1 MDESFGARLR
11 QRREAQGIDLIA
23 IAAQTKIKM
32 SLLDALERDDV
43 SHWPAG
49 IFRRAYIRTYAQAI
63 GLDPDGVLRE
73 FLDVHP
79 EPAEV
84 VTTEALASVVDS
96 TRYPG
101 GPPTR
106 LRYIVG
112 SAFSSLARLRR
123 APSEELPS
131 TPVIPVASVEPP
143 RASQPGL
150 STARPVIAEP
160 MDLGITLMTEPL
172 TEEPYG
178 EQDETF
184 AVSEEPYVE
193 PDSDALEVDLPAP
206 AVEAVMSHP
215 TPEPPAA
222 PQFAGPDFMALA
234 KVCTAFGQVQDAGD
248 LGPLLREAAGIL
260 GARGAI
266 LWLWDPMADGLR
278 AALAHGYSD
287 RVLAQLPVVGREAE
301 NATAAAFR
309 RGQTCTTA
317 GDAHTNSAVVLPLLT
332 GAGCV
337 GVLAVEL
344 PHGHEHDPSV
354 RAAATI
360 LAAMLAQLAG
370 APSSHEDVDSEPEMA
385 GAHADVEPA
394 AARYRA

>member
-1 MDESFGARLR
+1 MDGNFGARLR

-63 GLDPDGVLRE
+63 GLDPDVVLRE
-73 FLDVHP
+73 FLEVHP

-123 APSEELPS
+123 APIDEQASTSVLPL
-131 TPVIPVASVEPP
+131 ASVEPT
-143 RASQPGL
+143 RAAQPERSAAL
-150 STARPVIAEP
+150 PVTAEP

-172 TEEPYG
+172 TEEPSG
-178 EQDETF
+178 EQDETCAGSDERF
-184 AVSEEPYVE
+184 VE
-193 PDSDALEVDLPAP
+193 PDSDALDVDLPAP
-206 AVEAVMSHP
+206 VVEAVMAHAI
-215 TPEPPAA
+215 PEPPAA
-222 PQFAGPDFMALA
+222 PAFAGPDFVALA
-234 KVCTAFGQVQDAGD
+234 RVCTAFGQVQDAGD
-248 LGPLLREAAGIL
+248 LAPLLREAAGIL

-309 RGQTCTTA
+309 RGQTCTTP

-332 GAGCV
+332 GSGCV

-344 PHGHEHDPSV
+344 PQGQEHEPSV

-370 APSSHEDVDSEPEMA
+370 APASQDDVGSEAEVA
-385 GAHADVEPA
+385 DARADVEPA
-394 AARYRA
+394 VARYRA

>member
-1 MDESFGARLR
+1 MDGSFGARLR

-63 GLDPDGVLRE
+63 GLDPDVVLRE

-84 VTTEALASVVDS
+84 VTTEALASVVDAARS
-96 TRYPG
+96 HG

-123 APSEELPS
+123 TPSDEGHPPNLAPDPPV
-131 TPVIPVASVEPP
+131 TPIGSQQTVAAATAPVMA
-143 RASQPGL
+143 QP
-150 STARPVIAEP
+150 AEP
-160 MDLGITLMTEPL
+160 MELEIALMTEPL
-172 TEEPYG
+172 GEELA
-178 EQDETF
+178 
-184 AVSEEPYVE
+184 AVEVSE
-193 PDSDALEVDLPAP
+193 PDSDALEVDPPAP
-206 AVEAVMSHP
+206 VVAPVARPAE
-215 TPEPPAA
+215 PEPAA
-222 PQFAGPDFMALA
+222 AEFQGPDFMALA
-234 KVCTAFGQVQDAGD
+234 QVCTRFGQVQDACD
-248 LGPLLREAAGIL
+248 LAPLLREAAGIL
-260 GARGAI
+260 AARGVI

-301 NATAAAFR
+301 NATGAAFR

-317 GDAHTNSAVVLPLLT
+317 GDAHTNSALVLPLLT
-332 GAGCV
+332 GSGCV

-344 PHGHEHDPSV
+344 PKGLEHEPSV

-370 APSSHEDVDSEPEMA
+370 APATEHHDIEADPVMVDA
-385 GAHADVEPA
+385 RADVEHA